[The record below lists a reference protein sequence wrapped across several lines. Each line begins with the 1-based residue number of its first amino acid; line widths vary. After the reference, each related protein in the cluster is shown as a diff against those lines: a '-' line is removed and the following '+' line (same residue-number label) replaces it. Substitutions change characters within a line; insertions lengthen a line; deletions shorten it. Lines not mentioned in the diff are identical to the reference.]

1 MRDPCGLVLFILILT
16 IKDGQRTFALLHPQ
30 FGCFGLLLLS
40 LLLQTLAD
48 FLVGEPVHL
57 LACLVT
63 VDHLVT
69 RKDFTFTL
77 LTL

>member
-16 IKDGQRTFALLHPQ
+16 IQDGRRTFALLHPQ

-57 LACLVT
+57 LAGLVT

-77 LTL
+77 LTV